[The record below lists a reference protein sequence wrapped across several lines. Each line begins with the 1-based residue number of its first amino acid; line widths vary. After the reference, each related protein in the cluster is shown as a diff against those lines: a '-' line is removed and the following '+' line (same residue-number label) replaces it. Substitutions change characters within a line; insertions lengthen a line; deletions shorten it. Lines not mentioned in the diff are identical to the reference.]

1 MNSSLSSFIIFVGD
15 HRVPRNLFIIAY
27 AYLVGDRMED
37 ITVRTDNLQKILL
50 DEVVIEDEE
59 DELAFYINRFNL
71 DPETVESMPALSE
84 HVKTLLSETVESG
97 TSSMEDE
104 LAFFISRFNL
114 DAETLAA
121 MPAFEEHVRSLL
133 PDIKEQNMTL
143 HNMPT
148 QGME

>member
-1 MNSSLSSFIIFVGD
+1 MNSSLPSFIIFVEH
-15 HRVPRNLFIIAY
+15 HRVSRNLFIIGY

-37 ITVRTDNLQKILL
+37 VTIRTDNLQKILL
-50 DEVVIEDEE
+50 DEVVVEDEE

-71 DPETVESMPALSE
+71 DPETVKTMPALSE

-114 DAETLAA
+114 DVDTLAA
-121 MPAFEEHVRSLL
+121 MPAFEDHIRTLL
-133 PDIKEQNMTL
+133 PEINE
-143 HNMPT
+143 
-148 QGME
+148 